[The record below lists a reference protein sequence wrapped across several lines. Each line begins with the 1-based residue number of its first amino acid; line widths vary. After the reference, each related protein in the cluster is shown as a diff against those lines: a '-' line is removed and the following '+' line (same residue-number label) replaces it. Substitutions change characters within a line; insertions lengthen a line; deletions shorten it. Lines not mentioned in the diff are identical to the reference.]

1 VLICGYKSSRAN
13 LAVPDP
19 ARQVLLH
26 RKILPNRKVHSQN
39 EKSNRFAASL
49 LPASLLADELT
60 VRVQLADGTGP
71 VAGAVVYMNDGSKP
85 SPVRSAVSQKDR
97 MFHPHVLILPAGSS
111 VDFPNQ
117 DNTQHHVYSFSPAKT
132 FNLELYANQPEAP
145 VVFDQ
150 PGIVELGCNIHDH
163 MQAFIVVVN
172 TRAIGQTNEQG
183 EVTIALDFG
192 DAQVPCSLNLNIWHP
207 RLPDNTKPVIREIT
221 AASLT
226 NGGIETVSI
235 ELTPEPSLEGPMNN
249 LQKRFQNL

>member
-1 VLICGYKSSRAN
+1 MYLNG
-13 LAVPDP
+13 
-19 ARQVLLH
+19 
-26 RKILPNRKVHSQN
+26 
-39 EKSNRFAASL
+39 
-49 LPASLLADELT
+49 
-60 VRVQLADGTGP
+60 
-71 VAGAVVYMNDGSKP
+71 GSKP
-85 SPVRSAVSQKDR
+85 YPVRSEVSQKNR

-132 FNLELYANQPEAP
+132 FNLKLYADKPEAP

-163 MQAFIVVVN
+163 MQAFIVVAD

-192 DAQVPCSLNLNIWHP
+192 DTQVPGSLSLNIWHP
-207 RLPDNTKPVIREIT
+207 RLPDNTRPLVREIN

-226 NGGIETVSI
+226 NLSIETVSI
-235 ELTPEPSLEGPMNN
+235 ELTPEPRLEGPMND
-249 LQKRFQNL
+249 LQKRFQEL